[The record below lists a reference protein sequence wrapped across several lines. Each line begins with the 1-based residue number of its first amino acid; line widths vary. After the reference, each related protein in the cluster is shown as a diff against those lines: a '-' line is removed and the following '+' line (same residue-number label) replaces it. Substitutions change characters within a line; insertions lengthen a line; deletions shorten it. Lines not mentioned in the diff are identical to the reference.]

1 MKKNYLL
8 YSFISIVLVM
18 MIIGLVSNDKEFSE
32 LENRNLKTNVKFSFK
47 NFLNG
52 SFQEDYEKYINDQF
66 P

>member
-47 NFLNG
+47 NFYKWKFSRRL
-52 SFQEDYEKYINDQF
+52 
-66 P
+66 